1 MVGVLVGV
9 AFVGS
14 ALVSRL
20 QMLAMQDELTHVD
33 NRRAWYQ
40 RVGREM
46 ARTERRPAGFAVALI
61 DLDDFKAVNDTQ
73 GHEAG
78 DRLLCEITEAWTTA
92 LRPGDVLA
100 RWGGD
105 EFALVLPG
113 CNEVTA
119 AEVVERLR
127 SVTPDDHQFSAGIV
141 AWNRDESPDD
151 LVRRADKA
159 LYVVKGERD
168 RRAS

>member
-1 MVGVLVGV
+1 
-9 AFVGS
+9 
-14 ALVSRL
+14 
-20 QMLAMQDELTHVD
+20 
-33 NRRAWYQ
+33 
-40 RVGREM
+40 
-46 ARTERRPAGFAVALI
+46 
-61 DLDDFKAVNDTQ
+61 
-73 GHEAG
+73 
-78 DRLLCEITEAWTTA
+78 
-92 LRPGDVLA
+92 
-100 RWGGD
+100 
-105 EFALVLPG
+105 LVLPG
-113 CNEVTA
+113 CNQVTA